1 MQYRKYGVVFAI
13 FLMFIA
19 LLTGCGRNT
28 TDEQISSSRAE
39 KVIATVEKGQA
50 ATKESATE
58 AIADTEISTV
68 TPEDYIK
75 TSYRANSKVW
85 DVINDPAFK
94 GYGRLIFPVDRS
106 IDKSLTLR
114 EVGSILAYY
123 TYVNTDRTVE
133 IVNYMKTK
141 AEAGKQIFYDIYT
154 DKEKTADPAK
164 KNTGLFFFRGK
175 PGKKFAI
182 VNAGGAFVYV
192 GALHDS
198 FPHALE
204 LSKKG
209 YNAFALIYRPGAETA
224 SEDLARAIAFVFEHT
239 NELEVDT
246 ADYSLW
252 GGSAGARMAAWLG
265 SNGTAAYGEAKYPRP
280 AAVILQYTGLDE
292 VNGNEPPTYACV
304 GTSDGIASYRI
315 MQNRINQI
323 KANGTN
329 AEIVIFDHLPHGFGL
344 GEGTIAEGWIDH
356 AVKFWENQMK

>member
-94 GYGRLIFPVDRS
+94 GYGRLIFPTDRS
-106 IDKSLTLR
+106 IDKSLTLP

-123 TYVNTDRTVE
+123 NYVNTDRTVE

-182 VNAGGAFVYV
+182 VNAGCAFVYV
-192 GALHDS
+192 
-198 FPHALE
+198 
-204 LSKKG
+204 
-209 YNAFALIYRPGAETA
+209 
-224 SEDLARAIAFVFEHT
+224 
-239 NELEVDT
+239 
-246 ADYSLW
+246 
-252 GGSAGARMAAWLG
+252 
-265 SNGTAAYGEAKYPRP
+265 
-280 AAVILQYTGLDE
+280 
-292 VNGNEPPTYACV
+292 
-304 GTSDGIASYRI
+304 
-315 MQNRINQI
+315 
-323 KANGTN
+323 
-329 AEIVIFDHLPHGFGL
+329 
-344 GEGTIAEGWIDH
+344 
-356 AVKFWENQMK
+356 